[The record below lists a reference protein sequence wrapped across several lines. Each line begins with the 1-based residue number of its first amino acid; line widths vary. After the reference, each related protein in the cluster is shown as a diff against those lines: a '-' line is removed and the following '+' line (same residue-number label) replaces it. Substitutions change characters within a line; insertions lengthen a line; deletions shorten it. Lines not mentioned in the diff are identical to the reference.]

1 MRAQVAQQ
9 AAQRHPRRIATRN
22 GQPAHLSAPPRD
34 RAPVP
39 MADWLA
45 RPRPVSPLR
54 AIVARL
60 IGKGE

>member
-1 MRAQVAQQ
+1 MRAANS
-9 AAQRHPRRIATRN
+9 PRRIATRN
-22 GQPAHLSAPPRD
+22 GQPAHVAAPPRD

-39 MADWLA
+39 MAEWKA